1 MDAQTSLPQNY
12 EDPQEVSIKVQQRL
26 EAKNLKNSQITLTDQ
41 TDVSGRHY
49 TGAFLLT
56 KCDKMCSPVKPV
68 IKVKV
73 SVHFNIEHFF
83 YTLTSCVHRLN
94 RRNSKRSS
102 VDHQRLVQTLRKCTH
117 RLNQR

>member
-41 TDVSGRHY
+41 TDISGRHY

-73 SVHFNIEHFF
+73 SVHFNREHF
-83 YTLTSCVHRLN
+83 SRL
-94 RRNSKRSS
+94 
-102 VDHQRLVQTLRKCTH
+102 
-117 RLNQR
+117 